1 MDLEMATNLP
11 YGIQWFILN
20 NMRSK
25 DLLSVADLTSDDLHC
40 ILESALAMK
49 RKGSEPLLAGQ
60 TLAMIFEKPSLRTR
74 VSFDVAM
81 YQLGGH
87 AIYLAG
93 GEVGLGQREPIKDMA
108 LVLSRYAD
116 LIMARTFAHRTV
128 ESLAHYATVPV
139 INGLSD
145 REHPCQAIAD
155 LLTIY
160 EKKGKLSGL
169 TLAYIGDGNNVAA
182 SLLLACALAGTNF
195 KIASPRGYEIEGEIM
210 DVARRIA
217 ATTGAQVVV
226 AESPQAAV
234 LEADVVYTDVWT
246 SMGQEHESE
255 KRRRD
260 FASYQVTAQLLAQ
273 AKSDAILM
281 HPMPVHHGE
290 EFAEGLIDCPPS
302 VLIDQAE
309 NRLYAQKAILVEM
322 TRNQK

>member
-1 MDLEMATNLP
+1 MVYTK
-11 YGIQWFILN
+11 G

-25 DLLSVADLTSDDLHC
+25 DLLSVADLSGDDLQR
-40 ILESALAMK
+40 ILDSALAMK
-49 RKGSEPLLAGQ
+49 QKGTEPLLAGQ

-93 GEVGLGQREPIKDMA
+93 GEVGLGQREPMKDMA
-108 LVLSRYAD
+108 LVLSRYVD
-116 LIMARTFAHRTV
+116 LIMARTFAHKTV
-128 ESLAHYATVPV
+128 ESLACHATVPV

-145 REHPCQAIAD
+145 REHPCQAISD

-160 EKKGKLSGL
+160 EKKGKLKGL

-182 SLLLACALAGTNF
+182 SLLLACALAGTDF
-195 KIASPRGYEIEGEIM
+195 KIASPRGYEIGDEIM
-210 DVARRIA
+210 GVARRIA
-217 ATTGAQVVV
+217 AATGAQVVL
-226 AESPQAAV
+226 AESPHVAV
-234 LEADVVYTDVWT
+234 EGADVVYTDVWT
-246 SMGQEHESE
+246 SMGQEGESE

-260 FASYQVTAQLLAQ
+260 FAGYQVTAELLAQ
-273 AKSDAILM
+273 AKPDAILM

-290 EFAEGLIDCPPS
+290 EFAEGLMDCPQS

-309 NRLYAQKAILVEM
+309 NRLHAQKAILVEM
-322 TRNQK
+322 AMNNR

>member
-1 MDLEMATNLP
+1 MK
-11 YGIQWFILN
+11 
-20 NMRSK
+20 SK
-25 DLLSVADLTSDDLHC
+25 DLLSVADLSSDDLQR
-40 ILESALAMK
+40 ILDNALAMK
-49 RKGSEPLLAGQ
+49 RKGTEPLLAGQ

-93 GEVGLGQREPIKDMA
+93 GEVGLGQREPMKDVA

-128 ESLAHYATVPV
+128 ESLARCATVPV

-145 REHPCQAIAD
+145 REHPCQAISD

-160 EKKGKLSGL
+160 ERKGKPKGL

-182 SLLLACALAGTNF
+182 SLLLACALIGMHF
-195 KIASPRGYEIEGEIM
+195 KVASPRGYEIEDEIVG
-210 DVARRIA
+210 VARGIA
-217 ATTGAQVVV
+217 TATGAQVVL
-226 AESPQAAV
+226 AESPHVAV
-234 LEADVVYTDVWT
+234 EGADVVYTDVWT
-246 SMGQEHESE
+246 SMGQENESE

-260 FASYQVTAQLLAQ
+260 FAGYQVTLELLAQ
-273 AKSDAILM
+273 AEPDAILM

-290 EFAEGLIDCPPS
+290 EFAEGLMECPQS

-309 NRLYAQKAILVEM
+309 NRLHAQKAILVEM
-322 TRNQK
+322 AINNR

>member
-1 MDLEMATNLP
+1 
-11 YGIQWFILN
+11 
-20 NMRSK
+20 
-25 DLLSVADLTSDDLHC
+25 
-40 ILESALAMK
+40 
-49 RKGSEPLLAGQ
+49 
-60 TLAMIFEKPSLRTR
+60 
-74 VSFDVAM
+74 M

-93 GEVGLGQREPIKDMA
+93 GEVGLGQREPMKDMA

-145 REHPCQAIAD
+145 REHPCQAISD

-160 EKKGKLSGL
+160 EKKHKLQGL
-169 TLAYIGDGNNVAA
+169 VVAYIGDGNNVAA
-182 SLLLACALAGTNF
+182 SLLLACALAGTTF
-195 KIASPRGYEIEGEIM
+195 KVASPRGYEIGDEVI

-217 ATTGAQVVV
+217 ATTGSQVVV

-234 LEADVVYTDVWT
+234 VGADVVYSDVWT
-246 SMGQEHESE
+246 SMGQENESE

-260 FASYQVTAQLLAQ
+260 FAGYQVTAQLLAQ
-273 AKSDAILM
+273 AKPDAILM

-290 EFAEGLIDCPPS
+290 EFAEGLIDCPQS

-309 NRLYAQKAILVEM
+309 NRLHAQKAILVDLA
-322 TRNQK
+322 RNKR

>member
-1 MDLEMATNLP
+1 MK
-11 YGIQWFILN
+11 
-20 NMRSK
+20 SK
-25 DLLSVADLTSDDLHC
+25 DLLSVADLGSDDLQR
-40 ILESALAMK
+40 ILDNALAMK
-49 RKGSEPLLAGQ
+49 RNGTKPLLAGQ

-74 VSFDVAM
+74 VSFDVGM

-93 GEVGLGQREPIKDMA
+93 GEVGLGQREPMKDMA
-108 LVLSRYAD
+108 LVLSRYAG
-116 LIMARTFAHRTV
+116 LIMARTFAHSTV
-128 ESLAHYATVPV
+128 ESLAQYATVPV

-160 EKKGKLSGL
+160 EKKGNPEGL

-182 SLLLACALAGTNF
+182 SLLLACALMGTHF
-195 KIASPRGYEIEGEIM
+195 KIALPDGYDIEDEIM
-210 DVARRIA
+210 GIARRIA
-217 ATTGAQVVV
+217 AATGAQVVV
-226 AESPQAAV
+226 TENPCMAV
-234 LEADVVYTDVWT
+234 EGADVVYADVWT
-246 SMGQEHESE
+246 SMGQEEEGE

-260 FASYQVTAQLLAQ
+260 FAGYQITAQLLAQ

-290 EFAEGLIDCPPS
+290 EFAEGVIDCPQS

-309 NRLYAQKAILVEM
+309 NRLHAQKAILVDLA
-322 TRNQK
+322 NK

>member
-1 MDLEMATNLP
+1 MK
-11 YGIQWFILN
+11 
-20 NMRSK
+20 SK
-25 DLLSVADLTSDDLHC
+25 DLLSVADLKPDDLQR
-40 ILESALAMK
+40 ILDNALAMK
-49 RKGSEPLLAGQ
+49 RKGTEPLLAGQ

-93 GEVGLGQREPIKDMA
+93 GEVGLGQREPMKDMA

-128 ESLAHYATVPV
+128 ESLARCATVPV

-145 REHPCQAIAD
+145 REHPCQAISD

-160 EKKGKLSGL
+160 EKKGKPKGL

-182 SLLLACALAGTNF
+182 SLLLACALIGMHF
-195 KIASPRGYEIEGEIM
+195 KVASPRGYEIEDEIM
-210 DVARRIA
+210 GVARGIA
-217 ATTGAQVVV
+217 TATGAQVVL
-226 AESPQAAV
+226 AESPHVAV
-234 LEADVVYTDVWT
+234 EGADVVYTDVWT
-246 SMGQEHESE
+246 SMGQENESE

-260 FASYQVTAQLLAQ
+260 FAGYQVTLELLAQ
-273 AKSDAILM
+273 AEPDAILM

-290 EFAEGLIDCPPS
+290 EFAEGVIDSPQS

-309 NRLYAQKAILVEM
+309 NRLHAQKAILVEM
-322 TRNQK
+322 AR